1 MTDAAAPPAAG
12 AREPLVQIRDLR
24 VYFPITR
31 GAVLRR
37 QVGTV
42 RAVDGVSLEIR
53 PGETLGLVGE
63 SGSGKTTL
71 GRALVRLNRPTAG
84 SILFRGVD
92 LAQLRGAAAKRVTA
106 DLQMVFQ
113 DPYGSFDPRMSIGGS
128 VEEPLRA
135 HGVGKAADRRAAVA
149 DLLATVGLPRRA
161 AERFPHELSGG
172 QRQRAGL
179 ARALALRPALIVAD
193 EAVSALDVSIQAQI
207 LNLLQRLQKQFDLT
221 YLFIAHDLAVVRYV
235 SDRVAVMYLGEVVEL
250 TTTEELYVNP
260 LHPYTIALLSAIP
273 IRDAAVEAARTR
285 IVLSGDPPSAA
296 APPDGCRF
304 HTRCWLRQQLGGPER
319 CTTET
324 PALAAAAPGHHV
336 ACHFAAE
343 AAGSP
348 TRREVLAYA
357 SDEPAPDQGRPGAW
371 R

>member
-1 MTDAAAPPAAG
+1 MTETVEPSGPPPA
-12 AREPLVQIRDLR
+12 LVQVRDLR
-24 VYFPITR
+24 VHFPLTR

-37 QVGTV
+37 RVGAV
-42 RAVDGVSLEIR
+42 RAVDGVSMDILR
-53 PGETLGLVGE
+53 GETLGLVGE

-71 GRALVRLNRPTAG
+71 GRALVRLHRPTSG

-92 LAQLRGAAAKRVTA
+92 LARLRGAAAKRVTA

-113 DPYGSFDPRMSIGGS
+113 DPYGSFDPRVSIGGS
-128 VEEPLRA
+128 IEEPLRA
-135 HGVGKAADRRAAVA
+135 HRVGRAAERRAAVA
-149 DLLATVGLPRRA
+149 DLLATVGLPPRA
-161 AERFPHELSGG
+161 ARRFPHELSGG

-179 ARALALRPALIVAD
+179 ARALALKPALIVAD

-207 LNLLQRLQKQFDLT
+207 LNLLQGLQKQFDLT

-250 TTTEELYVNP
+250 TSTQDLYVNP

-304 HTRCWLRQQLGGPER
+304 HTRCWLRQQLGSPER
-319 CTTET
+319 CATEA
-324 PALAAAAPGHHV
+324 PALDAAAPGHQV